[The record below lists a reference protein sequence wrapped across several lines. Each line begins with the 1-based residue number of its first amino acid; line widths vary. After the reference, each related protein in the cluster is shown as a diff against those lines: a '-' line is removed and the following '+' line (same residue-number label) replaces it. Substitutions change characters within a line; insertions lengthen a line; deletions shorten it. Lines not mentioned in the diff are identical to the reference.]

1 LIIGKVLKF
10 TLEVSAITKN
20 LKPLWEQ
27 ITFPFVQFL
36 SKLNVNPNLITVLGL
51 IFTSVS
57 VPFLA
62 TGRFFLG
69 GLFVLLGAVCDAIDG
84 HLARTS
90 KRVSKFGA
98 LLDSTLD
105 RIADFLPLFGLAL
118 FFAEKL
124 LWLAVVLLNILFWF
138 LVSYVKARMEGLG
151 VKKSIGGL
159 FERTERLAVL
169 IVALLGG
176 FVEYGLVITLIG
188 AFVTFLQRL
197 YLGYVYLKES

>member
-1 LIIGKVLKF
+1 
-10 TLEVSAITKN
+10 VSALTKN
-20 LKPLWEQ
+20 LKPFWEQ
-27 ITFPFVQFL
+27 VTLPFVQFL
-36 SKLNVNPNLITVLGL
+36 SKLNINPNLVTVLGIVL
-51 IFTSVS
+51 TSIS

-62 TGRFFLG
+62 SGRFFLG

-90 KRVSKFGA
+90 KKVSKFGA

-124 LWLAVVLLNILFWF
+124 LWLGIVLFNILFWF
-138 LVSYVKARMEGLG
+138 LVSYVKARIEGLG
-151 VKKSIGGL
+151 VKKPIGGL
-159 FERTERLAVL
+159 FERTERLTVL
-169 IVALLGG
+169 IISLLTGS
-176 FVEYGLVITLIG
+176 VEFGLVITLAG

-197 YLGYVYLKES
+197 YLGYKYLKEV